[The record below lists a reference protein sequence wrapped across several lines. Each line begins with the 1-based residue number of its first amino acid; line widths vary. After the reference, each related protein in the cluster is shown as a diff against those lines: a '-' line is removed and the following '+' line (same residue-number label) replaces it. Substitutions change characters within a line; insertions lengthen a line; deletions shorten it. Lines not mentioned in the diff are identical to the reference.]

1 MGINE
6 CVRSLTSTNV
16 PVYVHLK
23 FEVWS
28 QLQLVFKY
36 RNLHLGLNAVCVCA
50 RVNVTKSKGES
61 KTGSQDGD
69 SLTSKAS

>member
-36 RNLHLGLNAVCVCA
+36 LNLHLGLNAVCVCA
-50 RVNVTKSKGES
+50 RVNVTKSKGE
-61 KTGSQDGD
+61 TGSQDGD